1 MSAISW
7 AGFLNMENL
16 LFILRAASLAQ
27 APLPTKKTFAMHTLP
42 VEWLTE

>member
-1 MSAISW
+1 LGGLPEHGKSP
-7 AGFLNMENL
+7 F
-16 LFILRAASLAQ
+16 FLRAASLAQ